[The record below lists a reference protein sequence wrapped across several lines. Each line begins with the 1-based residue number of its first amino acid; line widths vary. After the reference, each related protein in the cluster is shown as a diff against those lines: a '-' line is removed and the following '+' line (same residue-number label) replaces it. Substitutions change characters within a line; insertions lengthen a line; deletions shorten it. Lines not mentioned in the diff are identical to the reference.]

1 MVPVSDQ
8 VPVRDQVDL
17 QIFLLDLENW
27 VLGHRWDTRLGV
39 PCGRLRH
46 VDSLWGETMRFELLA
61 YPRRCW
67 DDYCSW
73 VRGGGGDDWFQP
85 AELEW
90 DPSSSETRYRESA
103 MPLPAAPTHTSVN
116 GHGPTTDDL
125 RRVGQAG
132 G

>member
-1 MVPVSDQ
+1 M

-17 QIFLLDLENW
+17 RNFLMDLENW
-27 VLGHRWDTRLGV
+27 VLEHRWDARLGV

-67 DDYCSW
+67 DDYCEW
-73 VRGGGGDDWFQP
+73 VASGGGDDWFQP
-85 AELEW
+85 AEL
-90 DPSSSETRYRESA
+90 SETRYRESA
-103 MPLPAAPTHTSVN
+103 MPLPVAAKHATVN
-116 GHGPTTDDL
+116 GYSPTADDL
-125 RRVGQAG
+125 RRVRQAG

>member
-1 MVPVSDQ
+1 M

-17 QIFLLDLENW
+17 RNFLMDLENW
-27 VLGHRWDTRLGV
+27 VLEHRWDARLGV

-46 VDSLWGETMRFELLA
+46 VDSLWGETMRCELLA

-67 DDYCSW
+67 DDYSDW
-73 VRGGGGDDWFQP
+73 VGRGGGDDWFQP

-90 DPSSSETRYRESA
+90 NPETRYRESA
-103 MPLPAAPTHTSVN
+103 MPPAAPTHTSVN
-116 GHGPTTDDL
+116 GHGQTPDDL